1 MDCTVLFFLV
11 ILTTAQTTSP
21 HHDCNSDVYSPA
33 SGMADLQHNATLQYC
48 IIDNCTIMT
57 IDIGQ
62 QLDIIYSTQSHLVVT
77 PTDGQTS
84 MIISKN
90 ESELFCSTPNTTG
103 DFTIIQ
109 LIGIIIVTVLALVSG
124 YIAVVHMMFKQ
135 LRSTFGKLMMFYNIA
150 VTYQCATVI
159 SLSITSHNITVHS
172 TMVCYLFNSMFMQAG
187 VVNEAFAT
195 CMLAYLAYVMRHS
208 YKSRQLTK
216 QLNKKLYKYSI
227 IYALGQLLVFDIF
240 VLSYDFGTGTYEHA
254 LLPNGHCS
262 FLVQS
267 DYDTVGIYH
276 VFGYVYQTIQS
287 LLIITYFA
295 YYYKL
300 NKMLRMVRSLAN
312 TDTQQNQLFLKI
324 GITIGATVGISQII
338 FAASWYLDN
347 RIPLRI
353 AGFFFIIQ
361 QCVIMS
367 FYMCTKKMS
376 QLCKKKFCTTETSP

>member
-1 MDCTVLFFLV
+1 MDYTVLFFLV

-21 HHDCNSDVYSPA
+21 RHDCNSDVYSPA
-33 SGMADLQHNATLQYC
+33 SGMADLQHNVTLQYC
-48 IIDNCTIMT
+48 IIDNCTIMR
-57 IDIGQ
+57 IDTGQ
-62 QLDIIYSTQSHLVVT
+62 QLDIIYTTQSHLVVT

-90 ESELFCSTPNTTG
+90 ESELFCFTLDDSTIRQVIAMIMVA
-103 DFTIIQ
+103 FT
-109 LIGIIIVTVLALVSG
+109 ALVSG

-135 LRSTFGKLMMFYNIA
+135 LRSTFGKLMMFYNIG
-150 VTYQCATVI
+150 VTCQCANVI

-172 TMVCYLFNSMFMQAG
+172 TMVCYLFNSMFMQIA
-187 VVNEAFAT
+187 VVNEAFGT
-195 CMLAYLAYVMRHS
+195 CMLAYLAYIMRHS

-216 QLNKKLYKYSI
+216 QLNKTLYKYSI
-227 IYALGQLLVFDIF
+227 IFVLGQLLVFNIF

-262 FLVQS
+262 FFVRS
-267 DYDTVGIYH
+267 GYDTVGIYH
-276 VFGYVYQTIQS
+276 AFGYVYQAIQS
-287 LLIITYFA
+287 LLIITYFI
-295 YYYKL
+295 YHYKT
-300 NKMLRMVRSLAN
+300 NKMLRMVRSMAN

-324 GITIGATVGISQII
+324 AITMGATVGISHII
-338 FAASWYLDN
+338 FATSWYLDSE
-347 RIPLRI
+347 IPLRRI
-353 AGFFFIIQ
+353 SGFFFIIQ

>member
-1 MDCTVLFFLV
+1 MDYTALFFLV

-21 HHDCNSDVYSPA
+21 HHDCNSDVHSPA
-33 SGMADLQHNATLQYC
+33 SGMADLEHNATLQYC
-48 IIDNCTIMT
+48 IIDNCTIMR
-57 IDIGQ
+57 IDTGQ
-62 QLDIIYSTQSHLVVT
+62 QLDIIYTTQSHLVVT

-90 ESELFCSTPNTTG
+90 ESELFCFTPNTT
-103 DFTIIQ
+103 DNSTIIH
-109 LIGIIIVTVLALVSG
+109 LIGIIIVTVLASVSG

-135 LRSTFGKLMMFYNIA
+135 LRSTFGKLMMIYNIG
-150 VTYQCATVI
+150 VICQCAAVF
-159 SLSITSHNITVHS
+159 SLNITSHNIKIHS
-172 TMVCYLFNSMFMQAG
+172 TMVCYLFNSTFMQTA
-187 VVNEAFAT
+187 VVSEAFAT

-267 DYDTVGIYH
+267 DYDTIGIFH
-276 VFGYVYQTIQS
+276 VLGYVNQTIQG
-287 LLIITYFA
+287 LLIITYFT

-312 TDTQQNQLFLKI
+312 TDTHNTRPI
-324 GITIGATVGISQII
+324 VS
-338 FAASWYLDN
+338 
-347 RIPLRI
+347 
-353 AGFFFIIQ
+353 
-361 QCVIMS
+361 
-367 FYMCTKKMS
+367 
-376 QLCKKKFCTTETSP
+376 